1 MTVEDFKKMSSDND
15 FHISWGVD
23 QLRDRVAREMESDT
37 EGNEVVTPFDKVAY
51 LRQLAMRKFPRPSE
65 EIEKGPLLP
74 RRAVIAS
81 EAEGLILEEN
91 ARG

>member
-1 MTVEDFKKMSSDND
+1 MSDGTDLKISRDVER
-15 FHISWGVD
+15 
-23 QLRDRVAREMESDT
+23 LRSLVAREMESDA

-51 LRQLAMRKFPRPSE
+51 LRQLAMRKLPRPSE
-65 EIEKGPLLP
+65 ELGKGPLLP

-81 EAEGLILEEN
+81 EAEGLILEED

>member
-1 MTVEDFKKMSSDND
+1 MSDSKDFRISRDVER
-15 FHISWGVD
+15 
-23 QLRDRVAREMESDT
+23 LRSLVAREMESDT